1 MNIEFIPLI
10 SFVLISTFT
19 PGPNNISST
28 SMGILY
34 GYRKT
39 LDFLAGI
46 TVGFFLVMMACAFLS
61 SSLLTLLPE
70 AEKYLRW
77 AGALYIIHLAV
88 TTLRTSYSFS
98 ESGKDPKAFK
108 KGFVLQLF
116 NPKVAVYGITLYSTF
131 LAPVSNRIDL
141 LVIFA
146 LIFSTVAFAATST
159 WALSGSVIK
168 NKLQNDSF
176 RKAVNGFLCLTLV
189 YTALD
194 LSGIFTLL

>member
-1 MNIEFIPLI
+1 MNIEFFPLI
-10 SFVLISTFT
+10 SFVLISNFT

-34 GYRKT
+34 GYRRT
-39 LDFLAGI
+39 LEFLAGI

-61 SSLLTLLPE
+61 SSLLALLPE

-77 AGALYIIHLAV
+77 VGAIYIIQLAV
-88 TTLRTSYSFS
+88 STLRTSYSFS
-98 ESGKDPKAFK
+98 ESDKTPKAFK
-108 KGFVLQLF
+108 KGFILQLF
-116 NPKVAVYGITLYSTF
+116 NPKVAIYGITLYSTF
-131 LAPVSNRIDL
+131 LAPVSNRIDVL
-141 LVIFA
+141 LISALLFA
-146 LIFSTVAFAATST
+146 CVAFAATST
-159 WALSGSVIK
+159 WALSGSAIK

-176 RKAVNGFLCLTLV
+176 RNGVNGVLCLMLV